1 MKNFNRRNKI
11 VLAIAGVVIVV
22 LIAGIAILG
31 VGDTGLFGGSVIT
44 IQPSGFSVHVGTTY
58 KASVNA
64 LFGCNWSSSDAT
76 IATFVGDHTKVKSV
90 TVIGVAVGTVTIKAN
105 CTAANPTATVV
116 VYPALPTPT
125 FTPAPTNTPAP
136 TRTPTPTPKPL
147 PTATPSG
154 MWLNP
159 ANATVSRN
167 QALNYTV
174 VNYQLSGGYC
184 TNWASDKG
192 SFSVASQNAATLMV
206 EGYTGI
212 QGTGYVRVVCNGVT
226 VQTSITVQ

>member
-1 MKNFNRRNKI
+1 MKNLNRRSKI
-11 VLAIAGVVIVV
+11 VLAIAGVVVV
-22 LIAGIAILG
+22 LIVGIAILG

-44 IQPSGFSVHVGTTY
+44 VQPSGFSVHVGTTY

-64 LFGCNWSSSDAT
+64 LFGCDWSSSNTA

-90 TVIGVAVGTVTIKAN
+90 TVIGVSEGTVTIKAN
-105 CTAANPTATVV
+105 CAAANPTATVV

-167 QALNYTV
+167 QPVGYKV
-174 VNYQLSGGYC
+174 ENYQSGTSC

-192 SFSVASQNAATLMV
+192 VFSVLPNSPTATLMV